1 MIDKLNLVSI
11 ISKYHLNGMVEAVR
25 WDIKEQNLSIGF
37 NSPSKEMIGNIE
49 FTGFPLEDSTIA
61 LSNTTQLNKL
71 VAITNGYV
79 ELSYR
84 KQHNLITKL
93 IISDN
98 NYTLD
103 YSLAD
108 LMLIPKAGGLQIEPE
123 FSEIAKIDNESI
135 SAIVKAKGALAD
147 TDTVVIRYN
156 PNDDSEDRIEMC
168 FAGNIQHS
176 NKVSFFIPDVN
187 VSEKFKQLEKEEH
200 PHYNSNMI
208 KEIMYCNK
216 DMVSGRMSI
225 SLEGIMKIEFEGEN
239 LKSTYYLVSKEK

>member
-84 KQHNLITKL
+84 KQHKSSLNL
-93 IISDN
+93 
-98 NYTLD
+98 
-103 YSLAD
+103 
-108 LMLIPKAGGLQIEPE
+108 
-123 FSEIAKIDNESI
+123 
-135 SAIVKAKGALAD
+135 VK
-147 TDTVVIRYN
+147 
-156 PNDDSEDRIEMC
+156 
-168 FAGNIQHS
+168 
-176 NKVSFFIPDVN
+176 
-187 VSEKFKQLEKEEH
+187 
-200 PHYNSNMI
+200 
-208 KEIMYCNK
+208 
-216 DMVSGRMSI
+216 
-225 SLEGIMKIEFEGEN
+225 
-239 LKSTYYLVSKEK
+239 

>member
-123 FSEIAKIDNESI
+123 FSEIAEIDNESI

-147 TDTVVIRYN
+147 TDTVVIVIHVSN
-156 PNDDSEDRIEMC
+156 LNHEQLNTL
-168 FAGNIQHS
+168 GIQTQ
-176 NKVSFFIPDVN
+176 I
-187 VSEKFKQLEKEEH
+187 QIL
-200 PHYNSNMI
+200 
-208 KEIMYCNK
+208 
-216 DMVSGRMSI
+216 
-225 SLEGIMKIEFEGEN
+225 
-239 LKSTYYLVSKEK
+239 